1 MTEELKP
8 SSQPEKEATSE
19 AASAVQQSQAV
30 VEEKKPSVSKR
41 KKQPAPP
48 TRLQRLKNFASRMLV
63 FHFHSWGKWSDPIET
78 LAEDKKQQWRVCK
91 VCNKAQNRTI
101 KDPLYSRIHQVDK
114 AIAQSR
120 GEKRNTIL

>member
-8 SSQPEKEATSE
+8 SLEKEATLE
-19 AASAVQQSQAV
+19 VASPSSAQQPQAV
-30 VEEKKPSVSKR
+30 VEEKKPSLSKR
-41 KKQPAPP
+41 KKQPVPL
-48 TRLQRLKNFASRMLV
+48 TRLQRLKNFASRVLV

-91 VCNKAQNRTI
+91 ACNKAQNRTI

-114 AIAQSR
+114 AISQSR